1 MLVAV
6 VCLSLIAVNSCSN
19 TSDDVSETQIPA
31 ATTATTGPALNP
43 TTTTGSETPSFTSDD
58 VSERQGPADTTA
70 TTESAPDPT
79 VTTGLEPA
87 SSAGGGAR
95 GSIVEVDVFESL
107 LAIPPAA
114 DVCRQE
120 NLPVDAILPVAI
132 VQVSC
137 EFIPDDRITPFSID
151 VDYPLMQGPHA
162 ASINGEVRATIKD
175 LLTKFLDSALHN
187 SAYLVEVGL
196 PYEAPFRLT
205 GGVTLVNERLYSVEL
220 PLWYYVPT
228 AAHGDNAVRNF
239 TFDLETG
246 ERVLLADLFLPD
258 SDWTTT
264 LEASLEVALRESK
277 TAGTIQ
283 HLCTLG
289 SGPWEYEDSVYAD
302 TFNVTEDALR
312 IYHWLAPYACRV
324 EPFDIPYA
332 DLVDVLDPDGPLQP
346 CEMSQGDALIAAC
359 GIGDVLFDVA
369 NASFEVRCGLP
380 SSTPSRWVTFSD
392 GKAEPPMGAGYLR
405 VAEEAIVELV
415 EFSPG
420 PEVVAQLS
428 CSGGGSGS
436 WSDIHV
442 FAGNTTEAKRLGQIV
457 DDRNFDWA
465 EPGIFGTWARG
476 WQEYDQ
482 NCCMTKYQELTHEWD
497 GYVDGWKESVTG
509 VFVLEGVEWVRE
521 TPPEVFDV
529 ENATFDVEVR
539 GDGCYGPMTF
549 TDGEWIAPGS
559 DDYFISEKAWVT
571 EFAVVELV
579 EESPGPEV
587 VADLVCTPGGTMRTR
602 AVVVFAGNS
611 SEARQLGRTL
621 KGSVE
626 WVAEEFGS
634 SVVVRYAPWLR
645 PDPHCCPSQYELDW
659 YEWQDGDWVE
669 TDFEVWRKDPD
680 AERLGSS

>member
-1 MLVAV
+1 M
-6 VCLSLIAVNSCSN
+6 CLSLIAVNSCSN

-43 TTTTGSETPSFTSDD
+43 TTTAGSETPSFTSDD
-58 VSERQGPADTTA
+58 VSETQDSAATTA

-120 NLPVDAILPVAI
+120 TLQVDVVLPVVI
-132 VQVSC
+132 VRASC

-151 VDYPLMQGPHA
+151 VDYPLMEGPHA
-162 ASINGEVRATIKD
+162 ASINGEVRATVKD

-205 GGVTLVNERLYSVEL
+205 GGVTLANERLYSVEL

-246 ERVLLADLFLPD
+246 KRVLLADLFLPD

-264 LEASLEVALRESK
+264 LEASLEVALRDSK

-346 CEMSQGDALIAAC
+346 CEMSQGTALVATC
-359 GIGDVLFDVA
+359 RTGDVPEAVFDVA
-369 NASFEVRCGLP
+369 NATFDVRCPGILGGGAYP
-380 SSTPSRWVTFSD
+380 RLTTFVD
-392 GKAEPPMGAGYLR
+392 GAANDPFGERGFIKVWEEAAIFEL
-405 VAEEAIVELV
+405 VAE
-415 EFSPG
+415 SPG
-420 PEVVAQLS
+420 PEVIARID
-428 CSGGGSGS
+428 CSGGGSGTS
-436 WSDIHV
+436 TEIQV
-442 FAGNTTEAKRLGQIV
+442 FAGHTNEATRLGRIIEGSIYQPRTFGLGDGGFHTKHWDWQGNDHTRTPSIYRIV
-457 DDRNFDWA
+457 QHTWVDGDWA
-465 EPGIFGTWARG
+465 DE
-476 WQEYDQ
+476 
-482 NCCMTKYQELTHEWD
+482 
-497 GYVDGWKESVTG
+497 VDEAWERTIPPAGSSVA
-509 VFVLEGVEWVRE
+509 
-521 TPPEVFDV
+521 FDV
-529 ENATFDVEVR
+529 ANATFGVST
-539 GDGCYGPMTF
+539 DGCDVPMTF
-549 TDGEWIAPGS
+549 TNGEWTAVLEG
-559 DDYFISEKAWVT
+559 YGGAWVT

-587 VADLVCTPGGTMRTR
+587 VADIGCWSGGTLVNLRV
-602 AVVVFAGNS
+602 AVFAGNS

-626 WVAEEFGS
+626 WVNEADWS
-634 SVVVRYAPWLR
+634 SDRPHIVIRYEPWLR
-645 PDPHCCPSQYELDW
+645 PDPHCCPSQYELDL
-659 YEWQDGDWVE
+659 YRWQDGDWVE
-669 TDFEVWRKDPD
+669 IGFEVWRKDPD
-680 AERLGSS
+680 AERL

>member
-1 MLVAV
+1 M
-6 VCLSLIAVNSCSN
+6 SY
-19 TSDDVSETQIPA
+19 D
-31 ATTATTGPALNP
+31 
-43 TTTTGSETPSFTSDD
+43 
-58 VSERQGPADTTA
+58 
-70 TTESAPDPT
+70 
-79 VTTGLEPA
+79 
-87 SSAGGGAR
+87 GGGVG

-120 NLPVDAILPVAI
+120 NLPVDAILSVVI
-132 VQVSC
+132 VRASC

-151 VDYPLMQGPHA
+151 IDYPLMEGPHA
-162 ASINGEVRATIKD
+162 ASINGEVRATVKD

-187 SAYLVEVGL
+187 SAYLVDVGL

-205 GGVTLVNERLYSVEL
+205 GDVTLANERLYSVEL

-312 IYHWLAPYACRV
+312 IYHWLGPYACRV

-346 CEMSQGDALIAAC
+346 CE
-359 GIGDVLFDVA
+359 
-369 NASFEVRCGLP
+369 
-380 SSTPSRWVTFSD
+380 
-392 GKAEPPMGAGYLR
+392 
-405 VAEEAIVELV
+405 
-415 EFSPG
+415 
-420 PEVVAQLS
+420 VAQGAALVAT
-428 CSGGGSGS
+428 CGPSGFS
-436 WSDIHV
+436 
-442 FAGNTTEAKRLGQIV
+442 EA
-457 DDRNFDWA
+457 
-465 EPGIFGTWARG
+465 
-476 WQEYDQ
+476 
-482 NCCMTKYQELTHEWD
+482 
-497 GYVDGWKESVTG
+497 
-509 VFVLEGVEWVRE
+509 
-521 TPPEVFDV
+521 VFDV

-539 GDGCYGPMTF
+539 GDGCYDPMTF
-549 TDGEWIAPGS
+549 SDGEWIAPGS
-559 DDYFISEKAWVT
+559 DDYFLSEKAWVT

-611 SEARQLGRTL
+611 SEATQLGRSL

-634 SVVVRYAPWLR
+634 SVVVRYAPWLSH
-645 PDPHCCPSQYELDW
+645 DLHCCPSQYELIW
-659 YEWQDGDWVE
+659 YEWHDGDWVE

-680 AERLGSS
+680 AERLGRS

>member
-1 MLVAV
+1 M

-19 TSDDVSETQIPA
+19 TSDDVSETQVPA

-43 TTTTGSETPSFTSDD
+43 TATTGSEPPSFTSDD
-58 VSERQGPADTTA
+58 VSETQDPAARTA

-120 NLPVDAILPVAI
+120 TLPVDAILSVVI

-151 VDYPLMQGPHA
+151 VDYPLMEGPHA

-187 SAYLVEVGL
+187 SAHLVEVGL

-205 GGVTLVNERLYSVEL
+205 GAVTVANERLYSVEL

-228 AAHGDNAVRNF
+228 TAHGDNAVRNF

-264 LEASLEVALRESK
+264 LEASLEVALRDSK
-277 TAGTIQ
+277 TSGTIQ

-324 EPFDIPYA
+324 ESFDIPYTE
-332 DLVDVLDPDGPLQP
+332 LLEVLDLDGPLQP
-346 CEMSQGDALIAAC
+346 CEMSHGTALVATC
-359 GIGDVLFDVA
+359 RIGDVSEAVFDVA
-369 NASFEVRCGLP
+369 NATFEVRCGLP
-380 SSTPSRWVTFSD
+380 SSTPSRLVTFSD
-392 GKAEPPMGAGYLR
+392 GKSEPHLGAGWTS
-405 VAEEAIVELV
+405 VTEEAVVELV

-428 CSGGGSGS
+428 CSGGGSGA

-442 FAGNTTEAKRLGQIV
+442 FAGHTTEATRLGRIIEDGLYQPRTFGLGAGGFHTKHWEWQGNDHTRTPSIYRIV
-457 DDRNFDWA
+457 QH
-465 EPGIFGTWARG
+465 TW
-476 WQEYDQ
+476 
-482 NCCMTKYQELTHEWD
+482 
-497 GYVDGWKESVTG
+497 VDGDWMDEVDEAWERTIPPAGSSV
-509 VFVLEGVEWVRE
+509 
-521 TPPEVFDV
+521 VFDV
-529 ENATFDVEVR
+529 ANATFDVQVR

-549 TDGEWIAPGS
+549 TDGEWINEVDS
-559 DDYFISEKAWVT
+559 LNVAWVT

-579 EESPGPEV
+579 AESPGPEV
-587 VADLVCTPGGTMRTR
+587 VADLVCTPGGTLVTH
-602 AVVVFAGNS
+602 AVVVFAGYS
-611 SEARQLGRTL
+611 SEARQLGRSLT
-621 KGSVE
+621 GSVE
-626 WVAEEFGS
+626 WVTEFGS
-634 SVVVRYAPWLR
+634 SVIVRYAPWLLH
-645 PDPHCCPSQYELDW
+645 DPHCCPSQYELDW

-669 TDFEVWRKDPD
+669 TDFEIWRKDPD
-680 AERLGSS
+680 AERL

>member
-1 MLVAV
+1 M
-6 VCLSLIAVNSCSN
+6 VCLLLLAVSSCSN

-43 TTTTGSETPSFTSDD
+43 TTTTGSETPSSTSED
-58 VSERQGPADTTA
+58 VSETQDSAATTA

-79 VTTGLEPA
+79 VSTGLEPA

-264 LEASLEVALRESK
+264 LEASLEVALRDSK

-312 IYHWLAPYACRV
+312 IYHWLAPNACRV
-324 EPFDIPYA
+324 ESFDIPYT

-346 CEMSQGDALIAAC
+346 CEVAQGAALVAIC
-359 GIGDVLFDVA
+359 GSDISEAVFDVA
-369 NASFEVRCGLP
+369 NATFEVRCGLP
-380 SSTPSRWVTFSD
+380 SSTPSRLVTFSD
-392 GKAEPPMGAGYLR
+392 GKSEPHLGAGWTS
-405 VAEEAIVELV
+405 VTEEAVVELV

-428 CSGGGSGS
+428 CSGGGSGA
-436 WSDIHV
+436 WEDIHV
-442 FAGNTTEAKRLGQIV
+442 FSGHTTEATRLGRIIEDGLYQPRTFGLGAGGFHTKHWEWQGNDHTRTPSIYRIV
-457 DDRNFDWA
+457 QH
-465 EPGIFGTWARG
+465 TW
-476 WQEYDQ
+476 
-482 NCCMTKYQELTHEWD
+482 
-497 GYVDGWKESVTG
+497 VDGDWVDEVDEAWERTIPPAGSSVA
-509 VFVLEGVEWVRE
+509 
-521 TPPEVFDV
+521 FDV
-529 ENATFDVEVR
+529 ANATFDVEVR
-539 GDGCYGPMTF
+539 GDGCYDPMTF
-549 TDGEWIAPGS
+549 TDGEWINEVDS
-559 DDYFISEKAWVT
+559 LNVAWVT

-587 VADLVCTPGGTMRTR
+587 VADLVCTPGGTLVTH
-602 AVVVFAGNS
+602 AVVVFAGYS
-611 SEARQLGRTL
+611 SEARQLGRSLT
-621 KGSVE
+621 GSVE
-626 WVAEEFGS
+626 WVNEADWGS
-634 SVVVRYAPWLR
+634 DRPHIVIRYAPWLLH
-645 PDPHCCPSQYELDW
+645 DPHCCPSQYELDW

-669 TDFEVWRKDPD
+669 TDFEIWRKDPD
-680 AERLGSS
+680 AERL